1 MFFFINIDENL
12 LKEAKELLGMDNTS
26 EVVKEALI
34 DKISSESQF
43 QLSKLGGYDPDFERP
58 QLKKPKNNDTF

>member
-1 MFFFINIDENL
+1 MFLFINIDENL
-12 LKEAKELLGMDNTS
+12 LREAKELLGMNNTS

-43 QLSKLGGYDPDFERP
+43 QLSKLGG
-58 QLKKPKNNDTF
+58 

>member
-12 LKEAKELLGMDNTS
+12 LKEAKELLGIDNTS

-43 QLSKLGGYDPDFERP
+43 QLSKLGGYDPDFGRH
-58 QLKKPKNNDTF
+58 QLKEPKKQ

>member
-12 LKEAKELLGMDNTS
+12 LKEAKELLGMNNTS
-26 EVVKEALI
+26 EVVNEALI

-43 QLSKLGGYDPDFERP
+43 QLSKLGGYDPDFGRH
-58 QLKKPKNNDTF
+58 QLNPKKPKKQ